1 VKDSRQ
7 TRSWLL
13 QRAPLW
19 QQLGRTLPTLRRGR
33 TTPAEAL
40 HALEGYRSLARDL
53 ATARQ
58 ALPGSTVTRALE
70 QLYATFHALVNRPA
84 RNTAASVLRMLREE
98 IPATMH
104 ELRPALL
111 WILLLFVLSAGAGWW
126 LVATWPDLVTLVAS
140 PKMIADVEN
149 GRLWTDGLLHATPPS
164 LLSARI
170 FSNNIMVTLF
180 AFSVGALY
188 GLGTFYII
196 ATNGLMLGAMF
207 AFTRQFGVDER
218 LLTFILAHG
227 PVELSIIF
235 IAGAAGTTLGQALM
249 RPREGS
255 RRDSFQ
261 RCVRQMVPLLVLCCA
276 LLIGC
281 GLIEGYVSPNPTFPP
296 LARVVVGLGWF
307 VVMVA
312 ALNGHLWGRAR
323 ARQAALRADAAP

>member
-1 VKDSRQ
+1 MSDARQ

-19 QQLGRTLPTLRRGR
+19 QQLGQALPTLRRGR
-33 TTPAEAL
+33 TTPAAAL
-40 HALEGYRSLARDL
+40 HALDGYRALARDL

-58 ALPGSTVTRALE
+58 AMPGSTVTRALE
-70 QLYATFHALVNRPA
+70 QLYANFHALVNRPA
-84 RNTAASVLRMLREE
+84 RNTAAAVLRMLREE

-111 WILLLFVLSAGAGWW
+111 WIVLLLVLSAGAGWW
-126 LVATWPDLVTLVAS
+126 LVATWPELVALVAS
-140 PKMIADVEN
+140 PKMISDVEN

-180 AFSVGALY
+180 AFCVGALY

-196 ATNGLMLGAMF
+196 ATNGLLLGALF
-207 AFTRQFGVDER
+207 AFTRQYGVDER

-227 PVELSIIF
+227 PVELSMVC
-235 IAGAAGTTLGQALM
+235 IAGAAGTVLGQSLM

-261 RCVRQMVPLLVLCCA
+261 RCVRQMVPLLVLCA
-276 LLIGC
+276 VLLIGC
-281 GLIEGYVSPNPTFPP
+281 GLIEGYVSPNDSFPP
-296 LARVVVGLGWF
+296 LARVIVGLGWF

-312 ALNGHLWGRAR
+312 ALNGHLWGRDR
-323 ARQAALRADAAP
+323 ARKAAVTRDAAP

>member
-1 VKDSRQ
+1 MSDARN

-19 QQLGRTLPTLRRGR
+19 QQLGKALPTLRRGR
-33 TTPAEAL
+33 TTPAEAM

-58 ALPGSTVTRALE
+58 AMPGSTVTRALE
-70 QLYATFHALVNRPA
+70 QLYASFHALVNRPA
-84 RNTAASVLRMLREE
+84 RNTWAAVLRMLRED
-98 IPATMH
+98 IPETMR

-111 WILLLFVLSAGAGWW
+111 WIVLLFVLSAGAGWW
-126 LVATWPDLVTLVAS
+126 LVTTWPELVTLVAS
-140 PKMIADVEN
+140 PRMIADVEN

-170 FSNNIMVTLF
+170 FTNNIMVTLV
-180 AFSVGALY
+180 AFCVGALY

-196 ATNGLMLGAMF
+196 TTNGMMLGVMF

-227 PVELSIIF
+227 PVELSIVC
-235 IAGAAGTTLGQALM
+235 IAGAAGTMLGQSLM
-249 RPREGS
+249 RPREGT
-255 RRDSFQ
+255 RRESFQ
-261 RCVRQMVPLLVLCCA
+261 RCVRKMAPLLMLCA
-276 LLIGC
+276 VLLIGC
-281 GLIEGYVSPNPTFPP
+281 GLIEGYISPNPTFPP
-296 LARVVVGLGWF
+296 LARTVVGLGWL

-312 ALNGHLWGRAR
+312 ALNGHLWGRQR
-323 ARQAALRADAAP
+323 ARQAALKADVAP